1 MDKENCYQINKVI
14 ERGDGSYQVFA
25 TYFVSENK
33 KQKILQFREKLEELK
48 KLMNEIKKV

>member
-1 MDKENCYQINKVI
+1 MEQESRYQINKVV
-14 ERGDGSYQVFA
+14 EKSDGSYQIFA
-25 TYFVSENK
+25 TYFVSKNK